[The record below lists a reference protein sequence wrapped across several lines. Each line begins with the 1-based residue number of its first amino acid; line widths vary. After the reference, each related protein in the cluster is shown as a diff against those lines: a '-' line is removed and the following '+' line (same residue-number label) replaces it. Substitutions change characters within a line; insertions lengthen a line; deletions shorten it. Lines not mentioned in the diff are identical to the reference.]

1 MSTEYTIS
9 SSLRDYA
16 KNILRS
22 AVKLTTVN
30 LDEILQIKIHT
41 FINSKKNLSHEF
53 TYLWPRKLL

>member
-30 LDEILQIKIHT
+30 LDEILQIKNTLLLIR
-41 FINSKKNLSHEF
+41 KK
-53 TYLWPRKLL
+53 T